1 MTAKHTTIE
10 TFCKELDIHFIII
23 KYYCKTFNINLFDKS
38 FLVKKEGLWLNQSDV
53 VTQKFI
59 NFFLARKDELIE
71 YNKDYFSTR
80 TIEDIALKIHVD
92 VEEVKH
98 SITKSTFVVK
108 DVSSYQIL
116 KDIQLK
122 NRLKLIKNINNP
134 NGAGVLHT

>member
-1 MTAKHTTIE
+1 M
-10 TFCKELDIHFIII
+10 
-23 KYYCKTFNINLFDKS
+23 FDKS